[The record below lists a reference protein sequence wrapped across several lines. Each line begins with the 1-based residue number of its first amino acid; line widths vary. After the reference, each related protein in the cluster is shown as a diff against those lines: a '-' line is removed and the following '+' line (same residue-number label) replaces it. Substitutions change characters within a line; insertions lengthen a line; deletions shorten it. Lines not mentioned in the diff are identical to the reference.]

1 MSFQPQIKIGEDEK
15 LFSFTSTERHDFCAF
30 SQRLNVSLAF
40 QKYEESFFFLPY
52 RTYGPV
58 LDHSQPQPSTTVAI
72 VTAYVMINLQVI
84 WRIFIM
90 KKKDD
95 GKEKK
100 KEKKK
105 DERGR
110 KGKEKKRKMD
120 KIK

>member
-15 LFSFTSTERHDFCAF
+15 LFSFTLTERHDFCAF

-72 VTAYVMINLQVI
+72 VTAYVMINLENI
-84 WRIFIM
+84 
-90 KKKDD
+90 
-95 GKEKK
+95 E
-100 KEKKK
+100 ELSL
-105 DERGR
+105 GR
-110 KGKEKKRKMD
+110 KGRRGKEEKNEE
-120 KIK
+120 

>member
-72 VTAYVMINLQVI
+72 VTAYVMINLENI
-84 WRIFIM
+84 IRIIIR
-90 KKKDD
+90 KKR
-95 GKEKK
+95 E
-100 KEKKK
+100 
-105 DERGR
+105 
-110 KGKEKKRKMD
+110 KGKRRKKRRMKREGKGKKQKRMF
-120 KIK
+120 KIISEK